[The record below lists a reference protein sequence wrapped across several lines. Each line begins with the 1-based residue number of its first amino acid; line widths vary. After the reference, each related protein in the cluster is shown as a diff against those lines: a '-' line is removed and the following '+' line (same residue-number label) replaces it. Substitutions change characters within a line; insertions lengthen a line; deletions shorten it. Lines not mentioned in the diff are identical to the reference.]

1 MNQVLDIS
9 CASIL
14 VVDDTSETLHLLTEA
29 LRSEGYEVRPV
40 LTGKHAIHAAL
51 NSPPDLVL
59 LDIMMPEMDG
69 YDVLKELKY
78 HKETEAIPVIFLTSL
93 TDDEDEEKGLS
104 AGAVDYI
111 NKPVHLRILKSR
123 VETHLQLKLQRDKL
137 EEQNYELKSMNE
149 ELEAFSYSASH
160 DLKAPLG
167 VIKTYSD
174 FIKEH
179 FEDLH
184 DREGISDINEIKIA
198 TSRMTQLIEDL
209 LKLSQIGQN
218 TLSIKPINLSQI
230 VENIF
235 TDVNSNM
242 SGVNFQFTCEPD
254 VIVEADENLVQ
265 IAISNLIQNACKYS
279 SKVTNPSLRF
289 GVIND
294 FAHKI
299 YFIKDNGIGF
309 DLDKADNLF
318 TAFNRLHTSKGYE
331 GTGIGLTIVK
341 RIIERHN
348 GSIWAESKSGEGAA
362 FYFTFH
368 KGRNKGDS

>member
-1 MNQVLDIS
+1 M
-9 CASIL
+9 
-14 VVDDTSETLHLLTEA
+14 
-29 LRSEGYEVRPV
+29 
-40 LTGKHAIHAAL
+40 
-51 NSPPDLVL
+51 
-59 LDIMMPEMDG
+59 
-69 YDVLKELKY
+69 
-78 HKETEAIPVIFLTSL
+78 
-93 TDDEDEEKGLS
+93 
-104 AGAVDYI
+104 DYI
-111 NKPVHLRILKSR
+111 SKPVQLPILKSR

-137 EEQNYELKSMNE
+137 EEQNYELKSINE

-167 VIKTYSD
+167 VIETYSD

-179 FEDLH
+179 FEKLNDS
-184 DREGISDINEIKIA
+184 EGIKDINEIKTA
-198 TSRMTQLIEDL
+198 TNRMTQLIEDL
-209 LKLSQIGQN
+209 LKLSKIGQN
-218 TLSIKPINLSQI
+218 SLSIKPINLSQI
-230 VENIF
+230 VEQVF
-235 TDVNSNM
+235 TDINSNM
-242 SGVNFQFTCEPD
+242 PGVNFQFICEPNL
-254 VIVEADENLVQ
+254 IVEADENLVQ
-265 IAISNLIQNACKYS
+265 IAISNLIHNACKYS
-279 SKVTNPSLRF
+279 SKVANPSLIF

-294 FAHKI
+294 FNHKT

-309 DLDKADNLF
+309 DLDKAENLF